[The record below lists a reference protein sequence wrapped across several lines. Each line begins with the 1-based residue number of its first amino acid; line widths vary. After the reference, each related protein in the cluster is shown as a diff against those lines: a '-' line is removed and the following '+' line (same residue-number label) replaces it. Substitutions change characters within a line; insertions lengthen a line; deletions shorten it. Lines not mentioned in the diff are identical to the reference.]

1 MKYSNTAG
9 LLEERLKSSRINA
22 DGAFGT
28 YYAKIYDEGSLPE
41 MANVSAP
48 ARVLAIHRAH

>member
-48 ARVLAIHRAH
+48 VT

>member
-28 YYAKIYDEGSLPE
+28 YYAKIYTATRIIL
-41 MANVSAP
+41 MLNAFHIKNY
-48 ARVLAIHRAH
+48 I